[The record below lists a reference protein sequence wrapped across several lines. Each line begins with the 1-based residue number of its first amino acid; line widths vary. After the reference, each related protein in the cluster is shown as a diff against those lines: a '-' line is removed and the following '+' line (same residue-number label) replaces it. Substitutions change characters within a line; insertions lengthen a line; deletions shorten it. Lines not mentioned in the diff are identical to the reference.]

1 MVPRERDK
9 NALRSDVCPKIILTV
24 QWGVTWAGNGT
35 EPICI
40 TFQRETILKVAYWA
54 PQQKIP
60 FGQIVHMG
68 KVSPIGPYSASSDYS
83 LSTVLHSKRYY
94 STRYYSTRFIH
105 YKKWPLDCLA
115 ALDHDLI
122 LNSALRWGRGA
133 RQPLED

>member
-83 LSTVLHSKRYY
+83 LSTVLHGTILRGTTLHGLF
-94 STRYYSTRFIH
+94 TRKSG
-105 YKKWPLDCLA
+105 PLTVW
-115 ALDHDLI
+115 
-122 LNSALRWGRGA
+122 RR
-133 RQPLED
+133 